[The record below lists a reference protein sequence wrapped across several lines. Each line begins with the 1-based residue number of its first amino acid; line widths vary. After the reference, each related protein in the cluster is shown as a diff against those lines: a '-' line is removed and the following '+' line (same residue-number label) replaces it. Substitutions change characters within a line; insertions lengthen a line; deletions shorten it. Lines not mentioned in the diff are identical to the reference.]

1 LQDQFLQVLLI
12 QQIPELLN
20 FQIPLNKM
28 NQIDKLRD
36 ALPESAKDTRLNLQ
50 SVLTASSL
58 TPAQLWGTAVAASI
72 ATRNAEV
79 AHAIVTDAREVVEPN
94 IIEDA
99 KAAASLMA
107 MNNVYYRFR
116 HMVGREVY
124 NTKPARLRMN
134 WMVKP
139 LGSKV
144 DFELYCLAVSAIN
157 GCETC
162 IRSHEQVVIEG
173 GLSEEQVHDA
183 VRIAATIQAAAV
195 SLEMADLG

>member
-1 LQDQFLQVLLI
+1 MI
-12 QQIPELLN
+12 
-20 FQIPLNKM
+20 
-28 NQIDKLRD
+28 QIDKLRD
-36 ALPESAKDTRLNLQ
+36 ALPEPAKDTRLNLQ

-58 TPAQLWGTAVAASI
+58 TPVQLWGTAVAASI

-94 IIEDA
+94 VIEDA
-99 KAAASLMA
+99 KAVASLMA

-116 HMVGREVY
+116 HMVGKESY

-134 WMVKP
+134 WMAKP

-157 GCETC
+157 GCEMC